1 MAKIFQ
7 TLRNNWKKSIVFSG
21 ALVYGVNYGKDR
33 WKENELMRKFAKGQ
47 LISECL
53 FDFFKFSKK
62 QRKI

>member
-21 ALVYGVNYGKDR
+21 AFVYGVNYGKDR

-47 LISECL
+47 LIL
-53 FDFFKFSKK
+53 
-62 QRKI
+62 

>member
-53 FDFFKFSKK
+53 FDF
-62 QRKI
+62 